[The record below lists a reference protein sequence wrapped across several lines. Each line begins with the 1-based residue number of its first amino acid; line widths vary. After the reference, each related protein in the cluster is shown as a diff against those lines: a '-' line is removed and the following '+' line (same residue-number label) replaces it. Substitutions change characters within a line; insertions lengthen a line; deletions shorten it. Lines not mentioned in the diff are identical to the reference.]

1 MNFHNVIIFVILFAL
16 TGCSPLLTSQQI
28 GPEPIKQDAGVAV
41 LPFENM
47 SGREGASEKLTEYV
61 ILALQKEQKLRII
74 EFGQVYEQMRKFRI
88 RSAAL
93 LTQDQMDSLS
103 VALQCRYLL
112 AGSVLE
118 FRETDN
124 QFLGKVPQLS
134 LNLRLIDCQSHETI
148 WIGAANARGDQR
160 ELIFGIGVVRSL
172 EKLAKQVVDK
182 TAKKLSAA
190 SKR

>member
-1 MNFHNVIIFVILFAL
+1 MKTYPALGIILVLSL
-16 TGCSPLLTSQQI
+16 LGCAPLLTSQRI
-28 GPEPIKQDAGVAV
+28 GPQPIARQSGVAV

-61 ILALQKEQKLRII
+61 ILAMQREQKLRVI
-74 EFGQVYEQMRKFRI
+74 EFGQVYDQMRRLRI

-93 LTQDQMDSLS
+93 LTHDQMDSLS
-103 VALQCRYLL
+103 AALQARYLL

-124 QFLGKVPQLS
+124 QYLGKVPQIS
-134 LNLRLIDCQSHETI
+134 LNLRLIDCQTHETV

-172 EKLAKQVVDK
+172 EKLAKLVVDK
-182 TAKKLSAA
+182 TARELSA
-190 SKR
+190 SSEE